1 MKTPVTQVL
10 TRLVKTKNYYMLLHI
25 SHIFQLFEYQPL
37 PKPVATCLMTELM
50 CEDNIKTLRGDP
62 LSTMLSIDIAE
73 INVACAASRRYNKV
87 PNLGL
92 GPKWDQGAKMVPKKS
107 QFYFQVPNF

>member
-10 TRLVKTKNYYMLLHI
+10 TMLT
-25 SHIFQLFEYQPL
+25 IFQLFEYQSL
-37 PKPVATCLMTELM
+37 TKPVATCLMTELM

-87 PNLGL
+87 SNLGL